1 MAEGGDLIDFHEDPE
16 YDDDYE
22 EEVNRTWAFQPGAV
36 STPRGGWEQY
46 EMQTEMH
53 EQSGLP
59 GASYEET
66 HLLGAQAEAQRSWD
80 SLTRL
85 FPRASAINLET
96 SFSKTGRLQV
106 KMSGAGKKITPCSQ
120 KTNRQVKSG

>member
-1 MAEGGDLIDFHEDPE
+1 MAEGGDLIDFNEDHDNKDE
-16 YDDDYE
+16 EEE

-46 EMQTEMH
+46 ERRTFSNERG
-53 EQSGLP
+53 GLSDP
-59 GASYEET
+59 SYEET
-66 HLLGAQAEAQRSWD
+66 PLLDAQTESQRSWD

-106 KMSGAGKKITPCSQ
+106 KMSGAGKKY
-120 KTNRQVKSG
+120 